1 MVSRNDEVRL
11 EDFGIASERGF
22 LSNPDPLTEMPN
34 GWEYLDQVGN
44 ALPELLESGGLFKT
58 ARVLPIPSLESLNK
72 LNQRELLLAWVRYS
86 FIQSAYVYGRTKSE
100 DSAVICR
107 NIAIP
112 VIAISKMLDV
122 PPILQYFPYTLTN
135 WKRKDPSGSIKVDNL
150 ELIQTFSR
158 DSDQSWFNLIHV
170 DIEYEMALA
179 LRSIYDA
186 VLEMVP
192 LEQAFTGIRI
202 SLEQVVTTMKR
213 MPEGTNPETYYK
225 IRRWIMPFKN
235 VFYEG
240 VLEQPGVLL
249 RGQSGAMTSSI
260 QALEAGL
267 QMPELEE
274 NELAKTLKDFRNYML
289 KGHREF
295 INYLE
300 TYSSV
305 RKRTDLS
312 GSSSL
317 IGQYDDCV
325 EKILEFLSMHK
336 GYAYYYIK
344 QQTGDSMGTG
354 NTNYLEYLGGRIKE
368 RWDRA
373 FIKPRTESDFN
384 IFAVRID
391 KMVRELLAA

>member
-1 MVSRNDEVRL
+1 MSRKDDL
-11 EDFGIASERGF
+11 SLAYFDISPERGF
-22 LSNPDPLTEMPN
+22 LSNPDPLTEMPK

-44 ALPELLESGGLFKT
+44 ALPELLESGGLFNM

-72 LNQRELLLAWVRYS
+72 LNRRELLLAWIRYS
-86 FIQSAYVYGRTKSE
+86 FIQSAYVHGRTKSE
-100 DSAVICR
+100 DPAIICR

-112 VIAISKMLDV
+112 AVTISKMLDV

-135 WKRKDPSGSIKVDNL
+135 WKRKDPAGSIKVDNL

-170 DIEYEMALA
+170 DIEYEAALA
-179 LRSIYDA
+179 LRSIYDS
-186 VLEMVP
+186 VLEMVT
-192 LEQAFTGIRI
+192 LEQAFTSIRI
-202 SLEQVVTTMKR
+202 SLEQVVATMKR

-240 VLEQPGVLL
+240 VSEQPGTLL
-249 RGQSGAMTSSI
+249 RGQSGAMTSFI

-274 NELAKTLKDFRNYML
+274 NELAMTLKDFRNYMP
-289 KGHREF
+289 KGHRRF
-295 INYLE
+295 IEYLE
-300 TYSSV
+300 TYSRV
-305 RKRTDLS
+305 RERTALS
-312 GSSSL
+312 GRPSL
-317 IGQYDDCV
+317 IEQYDDCV
-325 EKILEFLSMHK
+325 EKILEFLSIHR

-354 NTNYLEYLGGRIKE
+354 NTNYLEYLGGRIRE
-368 RWDRA
+368 RWGRA
-373 FIKPRTESDFN
+373 FIKMRTESDFN

-391 KMVRELLAA
+391 KMIRELLAA